1 VRRARRLV
9 PAVSL
14 LAILLFSACSS
25 GDTEVEGGGTAP
37 TGPAATGPTAT
48 GPTATGPTG
57 ATSTGAFDGP
67 VSLDLSAQQNPTGAA
82 MYSCDGVEG
91 TWTYEPGELPVEGLE
106 ITLDASEVDMAG
118 GDGTLV
124 ITGEITIP
132 GVGGAGF
139 TDTVELSITGT
150 ADAPAMQST
159 GVKVEASGA
168 LQGVPIDFAQF
179 FPEKVA
185 LPIVTGASQC

>member
-1 VRRARRLV
+1 VRPARTLV
-9 PAVSL
+9 PAVSV
-14 LAILLFSACSS
+14 LAIVLLGACS
-25 GDTEVEGGGTAP
+25 GGETQVEGGGTAP
-37 TGPAATGPTAT
+37 TGPTAT

-57 ATSTGAFDGP
+57 ETSTGAFDGP
-67 VSLDLSAQQNPTGAA
+67 VSLDLSAKQNPTGAA

-91 TWTYEPGELPVEGLE
+91 TWTYEPGELPVEGIE
-106 ITLDASEVDMAG
+106 FTLDATQVDMSG
-118 GDGTLV
+118 GRGTLV

-168 LQGVPIDFAQF
+168 LQGVPIDLAQF
-179 FPEKVA
+179 WPEKVA
-185 LPIVTGASQC
+185 LPIVAGAAKC

>member
-1 VRRARRLV
+1 MRRARNLV
-9 PAVSL
+9 PAVSIFAIVL
-14 LAILLFSACSS
+14 LGACSS

-37 TGPAATGPTAT
+37 TGPTAT
-48 GPTATGPTG
+48 GPTATGPSG
-57 ATSTGAFDGP
+57 ATSTGGAFDGP
-67 VSLDLSAQQNPTGAA
+67 VSLDLAARQNPTGAA

-91 TWTYEPGELPVEGLE
+91 TWTYEPGELPIQGIEF
-106 ITLDASEVDMAG
+106 TLDASQVDMAG
-118 GDGTLV
+118 GNGTLV

-168 LQGVPIDFAQF
+168 LQGVPIDLAQF
-179 FPEKVA
+179 WPEKLA

>member
-1 VRRARRLV
+1 VRPARTLV
-9 PAVSL
+9 PAVSV
-14 LAILLFSACSS
+14 LAIFLFSACSS
-25 GDTEVEGGGTAP
+25 GDTEVQGGGTVP
-37 TGPAATGPTAT
+37 TGPTAT

-57 ATSTGAFDGP
+57 ETSTGAFDGP
-67 VSLDLSAQQNPTGAA
+67 VSLDLSAKQNPTGAA

-91 TWTYEPGELPVEGLE
+91 TWTYEPGELPVEGIE
-106 ITLDASEVDMAG
+106 FTLDATQVDMSG
-118 GDGTLV
+118 GRGTLV

-168 LQGVPIDFAQF
+168 LQGVPIDLAQF
-179 FPEKVA
+179 WPEKVA

>member
-1 VRRARRLV
+1 MRRARNLV
-9 PAVSL
+9 PAASIFAIVL
-14 LAILLFSACSS
+14 LGACSS

-37 TGPAATGPTAT
+37 TGPTAT
-48 GPTATGPTG
+48 GPTATAPTG
-57 ATSTGAFDGP
+57 ATSSGGAFDGP
-67 VSLDLSAQQNPTGAA
+67 VSLDLSAEQNPTGAS

-91 TWTYEPGELPVEGLE
+91 TWTYEPGELPIQGLE
-106 ITLDASEVDMAG
+106 LTLDASEVDMSG

-168 LQGVPIDFAQF
+168 LQGVPIDLAQF
-179 FPEKVA
+179 WPEEVA